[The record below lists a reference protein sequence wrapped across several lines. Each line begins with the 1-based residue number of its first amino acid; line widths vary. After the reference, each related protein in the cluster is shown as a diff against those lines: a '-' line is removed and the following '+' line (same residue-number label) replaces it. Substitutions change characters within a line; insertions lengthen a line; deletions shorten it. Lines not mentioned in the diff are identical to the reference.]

1 MLTFRIFF
9 IVLLFSFVFS
19 STLLVVSCCFCN
31 MFFSAMSDLPDCV
44 SAFFLHL
51 LLSFQFLRVVRQ
63 RGNVGTVINPEFR
76 GWQRTWIV
84 CESARRLPMLEETKD
99 LAKVDHLVDR
109 HEDELL
115 QLEEVLDRVIKFL
128 TLVHSGLIMIETNLL
143 RFRIFVEKS
152 RTLRILVKKK
162 IHETIHETLFIIKL
176 HSAELFS
183 F

>member
-1 MLTFRIFF
+1 
-9 IVLLFSFVFS
+9 
-19 STLLVVSCCFCN
+19 
-31 MFFSAMSDLPDCV
+31 
-44 SAFFLHL
+44 
-51 LLSFQFLRVVRQ
+51 
-63 RGNVGTVINPEFR
+63 
-76 GWQRTWIV
+76 
-84 CESARRLPMLEETKD
+84 MLEETKD